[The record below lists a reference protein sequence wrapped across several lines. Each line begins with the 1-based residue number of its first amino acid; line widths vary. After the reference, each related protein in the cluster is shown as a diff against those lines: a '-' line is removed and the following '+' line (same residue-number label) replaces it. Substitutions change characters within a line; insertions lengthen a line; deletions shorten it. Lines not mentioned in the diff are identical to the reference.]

1 MICFSV
7 IVRRDQQMC
16 NVLHAQTLYVT
27 ADILSGSGAEH
38 SSEMKFGQ
46 SAHRTQRVGIQY
58 LRQMTVDVHYYVL
71 NHLMMKA
78 ACLLLLPPSVQ
89 CGKAFV
95 QYLPQLFRR
104 IVRVCVFII
113 FICIFY
119 RCRSFP
125 TWIYQQCIS
134 HPSGS
139 NNKTHHSSNRQS
151 WCLNIPPRRSGAAFR
166 SFGNIFYLFLIQPF
180 D

>member
-1 MICFSV
+1 
-7 IVRRDQQMC
+7 MC

-119 RCRSFP
+119 PDVDHFP
-125 TWIYQQCIS
+125 HGYI
-134 HPSGS
+134 
-139 NNKTHHSSNRQS
+139 NNVFPILQAVITKLIT
-151 WCLNIPPRRSGAAFR
+151 PRTVRVGA
-166 SFGNIFYLFLIQPF
+166 
-180 D
+180 

>member
-1 MICFSV
+1 
-7 IVRRDQQMC
+7 MC
-16 NVLHAQTLYVT
+16 NVFHAQTLYVT

-46 SAHRTQRVGIQY
+46 SAHRAQRVGIQY

-119 RCRSFP
+119 PDVDHFPQGYIDNVFPILQTVITKLITPRTVGVGAQIFLHVEAERHSAALAISF
-125 TWIYQQCIS
+125 IY
-134 HPSGS
+134 
-139 NNKTHHSSNRQS
+139 
-151 WCLNIPPRRSGAAFR
+151 F
-166 SFGNIFYLFLIQPF
+166 
-180 D
+180 

>member
-1 MICFSV
+1 
-7 IVRRDQQMC
+7 MC
-16 NVLHAQTLYVT
+16 NVFHAQTLYVT

-89 CGKAFV
+89 CGN
-95 QYLPQLFRR
+95 RGHR
-104 IVRVCVFII
+104 TICVNYGG
-113 FICIFY
+113 CKNMLD
-119 RCRSFP
+119 CR
-125 TWIYQQCIS
+125 
-134 HPSGS
+134 
-139 NNKTHHSSNRQS
+139 
-151 WCLNIPPRRSGAAFR
+151 
-166 SFGNIFYLFLIQPF
+166 
-180 D
+180 